1 MAKRRSKGGRPRK
14 SGARHPC
21 GKLRAV
27 RDQGSERTQAVRLRF
42 RHFQGG
48 KGDQYA
54 GTPLGRA
61 WLVGLLDGYDVDAA
75 AIRDAGLAYA
85 ERYWA
90 YWPAP
95 GGVSNYEAEDRRAA
109 PFAGGLDIAGDRFQ
123 ALDATIK
130 SAGRASY
137 DAVHSLV
144 VDPHWFPEEN
154 PAWLDRLIDS
164 RLAATGR
171 TEAGPLP
178 RAGDA
183 ERLKLAVDGLLTLV
197 RGTRRRW
204 VA

>member
-27 RDQGSERTQAVRLRF
+27 RDEGSERTMALRLRF
-42 RHFQGG
+42 RPFQGG

-54 GTPLGRA
+54 GTPIGRA
-61 WLVGLLDGYDVDAA
+61 WLVGLLDGHEVDPA

-85 ERYWA
+85 ERYWG

-123 ALDATIK
+123 AIDATIH
-130 SAGRASY
+130 STGRASY

-154 PAWLDRLIDS
+154 PAWLDRLINS
-164 RLAATGR
+164 RLGAAGR
-171 TEAGPLP
+171 TVAGELP
-178 RAGDA
+178 REGDA
-183 ERLKLAVDGLLTLV
+183 AQLALAVEGLLALV
-197 RGTRRRW
+197 RGRRRR
-204 VA
+204 AA